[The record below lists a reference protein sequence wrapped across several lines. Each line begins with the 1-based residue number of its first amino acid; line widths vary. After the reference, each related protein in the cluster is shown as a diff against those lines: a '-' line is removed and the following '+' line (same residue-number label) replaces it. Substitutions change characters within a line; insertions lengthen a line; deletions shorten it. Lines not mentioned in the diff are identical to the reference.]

1 MPDIGQQCGPAG
13 FQPFAPVCAPLQRR
27 EGRLKDGE
35 HYVIRA
41 AVPEDDAA
49 VMSLIGGVAAEGLY
63 LMREASEYG
72 IFDEAQECALIAAC
86 DCRGGLM
93 LVAETGTG
101 AETGAGQLVGLLSAL
116 QEENG
121 RFAKLR
127 HGLTIGVMLAPA
139 LRGRGLGTLLLAAAI
154 DWARAAGYRRMR
166 ADVLATNAPSLA
178 LFSRFAVEVRRP
190 AFARLGDALVDMLVL
205 GLDLTQPGAARAAA
219 QAGAQAAA
227 AGRARAPA
235 AVPAAPPAVYA
246 APAAPPPSGPW
257 PARDVVLSDGERVR
271 LRPGTPEDAAPVLD
285 MLNVVAREREFLLTD
300 LFAYTLDDERAFLS
314 GFQPAES
321 LLLMAEAAG
330 GRLVACAD
338 AQRDR
343 GGTAAKTRHVAWIG
357 IALARDYRG
366 RGLGRA
372 LIGQF
377 IAWGRTAGIHYLG
390 ANVFASNARSLAL
403 FRRMG
408 FRECG
413 RQRDAVCIDGRY
425 VDLVEHAI
433 LL

>member
-13 FQPFAPVCAPLQRR
+13 FQPFEPVCAPLQRR

-86 DCRGGLM
+86 DCRVGLM

-205 GLDLTQPGAARAAA
+205 GLDLTQPGAA
-219 QAGAQAAA
+219 
-227 AGRARAPA
+227 AGRAEAPA
-235 AVPAAPPAVYA
+235 AAPLAPTAAYAVPV

-271 LRPGTPEDAAPVLD
+271 LRPGAPEDAAPILD
-285 MLNVVAREREFLLTD
+285 MLNVVCREREFLLTD
-300 LFAYTLDDERAFLS
+300 LFNFTPEEERAFLS

>member
-1 MPDIGQQCGPAG
+1 MPGIEQQRGPAG
-13 FQPFAPVCAPLQRR
+13 FQPFEPVCAPLQRR

-35 HYVIRA
+35 HYVLRA
-41 AVPEDDAA
+41 AVPADAA
-49 VMSLIGGVAAEGLY
+49 AVLSLISGVAAEGLY

-72 IFDEAQECALIAAC
+72 IFDEAQERALIAAC

-93 LVAETGTG
+93 LV

-139 LRGRGLGTLLLAAAI
+139 LRGRGLGTLLLAAGI

-178 LFSRFAVEVRRP
+178 LFSRAGFAVEVHRP

-205 GLDLTQPGAARAAA
+205 GLDLTQLDAARAAA
-219 QAGAQAAA
+219 QAGARTAA

-235 AVPAAPPAVYA
+235 AAPAAPPAVCA
-246 APAAPPPSGPW
+246 APVAPAAPPPSGPW
-257 PARDVVLSDGERVR
+257 PARDVVLSDGEKVR

-300 LFAYTLDDERAFLS
+300 LFAYTLDEEHAFLS
-314 GFQPAES
+314 GFQPAEN
-321 LLLMAEAAG
+321 LLLMAETAD

-357 IALARDYRG
+357 IALAQDYRS

-403 FRRMG
+403 FRHMG
-408 FRECG
+408 LRECG